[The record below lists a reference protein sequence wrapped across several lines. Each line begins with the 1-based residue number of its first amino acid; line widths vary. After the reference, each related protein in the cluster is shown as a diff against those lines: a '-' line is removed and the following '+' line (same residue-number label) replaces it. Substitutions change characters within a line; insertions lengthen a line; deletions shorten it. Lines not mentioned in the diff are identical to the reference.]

1 MERGRQEMARTAQSE
16 MDKLARQK
24 GGTGG
29 SNSMKQKGRGASGRG
44 GPHVQRAAEAAR
56 VAGLDVSKARMSAP
70 AGGSGGVVKKARY
83 KPGALALKEIRKYQ
97 KSTDPILRMAPFM
110 RLVRSRG
117 DFLRSSPGRLP
128 GKIMRFKMAAV
139 ETMREI
145 TEYRMVRILEDAQL
159 LALHRRVKGVQTK
172 DLRLAARIRD
182 QPARW
187 MWEDLERKRGVEA
200 AESLLAELDAGGR

>member
-1 MERGRQEMARTAQSE
+1 MERGRQEMARTKESE

-24 GGTGG
+24 GGTGW

-44 GPHVQRAAEAAR
+44 GPHVQREAEAAR
-56 VAGLDVSKARMSAP
+56 VAGVDLSKARMSGV
-70 AGGSGGVVKKARY
+70 AGGGVVKKARY
-83 KPGALALKEIRKYQ
+83 KPGVLAIREIRKYQ
-97 KSTDPILRMAPFM
+97 QCTHPILRMAPFM

-117 DFLRSSPGRLP
+117 YILRSFPGRLP

-187 MWEDLERKRGVEA
+187 VWENLEKA
-200 AESLLAELDAGGR
+200 AVKAGE

>member
-1 MERGRQEMARTAQSE
+1 MARTKESE

-24 GGTGG
+24 GGTGW

-56 VAGLDVSKARMSAP
+56 VAGVDVSKARMSAP

-110 RLVRSRG
+110 RLVRDRG
-117 DFLRSSPGRLP
+117 DKVVEGRLP
-128 GKIMRFKMAAV
+128 SKTLEKGLRYQRAALEAV
-139 ETMREI
+139 KEL
-145 TEYRMVRILEDAQL
+145 TEMWMVRLLEDAHL
-159 LALHRRVKGVQTK
+159 LCLHRKVKGVQMK
-172 DLRLAARIRD
+172 DLRLAERMRS
-182 QPARW
+182 QPAAGW
-187 MWEDLERKRGVEA
+187 DWKHLEKARV
-200 AESLLAELDAGGR
+200 